1 MKMFK
6 SKSGGARNSL
16 ASVLL
21 ILLSF
26 LVLCPMA
33 ARANDLFEYTEAN
46 GNITITGLKDNDTP
60 DVVIPSEIDGK
71 PVVAI
76 GESAFYESRITF
88 IGIPASVETIGNYA
102 FMNCHSLTSV
112 TFDEGNKLTSI
123 GNHAFYYCG
132 IESIS
137 IPASVETIGYGAF
150 YNCSSLTSVTFDEG
164 SKLTSI
170 EVYAF
175 QLTKISSI
183 SIPASVVTIGYEA
196 FYNCSS
202 LTSVTFNRI
211 PIAGKNINDYS
222 PNMFEGD
229 ELLTTINVPSGCEK
243 IYKYLLNLDEKINVT
258 GQSIIANGLSFKVND
273 AQDGLVCL
281 GFSGDEKEALVIP
294 AKVNE
299 VTVTS
304 IGSDNDDATTTGTFE
319 GKNLVSVVLPASI
332 TEIKEKTF
340 SNNPNLK
347 YIQVEHS
354 VYQDLQNL
362 TFDNNDKLVDKVV
375 TGETDVLNLDDEK
388 GLNNDEFY
396 AAYVAAGKLTYQRQ
410 LPEASKYATLCLP
423 FDFDLAQT
431 NDVFEKIYTPKN
443 QMIRLMANDKE
454 TFILMLREKG
464 DNVIPA
470 NTPIFVKLAE
480 GQDKFSITN
489 NKDMIL
495 STSAKPDEPTVIE
508 VDDWDGVSGLM
519 TENTSYEISYSSS
532 YVPQEA
538 SSVPDLYTFASN
550 GTFGPQ
556 KTGIYHPFRLA
567 LTVKDKN
574 NVSALALYSISI
586 GVNDGSTT
594 GISEILSPKDDENA
608 KGTPAAMRGIIFDLN
623 GRKVGME
630 SQLKNL
636 PKGVYI
642 LNGKKLVVK

>member
-1 MKMFK
+1 
-6 SKSGGARNSL
+6 
-16 ASVLL
+16 
-21 ILLSF
+21 
-26 LVLCPMA
+26 
-33 ARANDLFEYTEAN
+33 
-46 GNITITGLKDNDTP
+46 
-60 DVVIPSEIDGK
+60 
-71 PVVAI
+71 
-76 GESAFYESRITF
+76 
-88 IGIPASVETIGNYA
+88 
-102 FMNCHSLTSV
+102 
-112 TFDEGNKLTSI
+112 
-123 GNHAFYYCG
+123 
-132 IESIS
+132 
-137 IPASVETIGYGAF
+137 
-150 YNCSSLTSVTFDEG
+150 
-164 SKLTSI
+164 
-170 EVYAF
+170 
-175 QLTKISSI
+175 
-183 SIPASVVTIGYEA
+183 
-196 FYNCSS
+196 
-202 LTSVTFNRI
+202 
-211 PIAGKNINDYS
+211 
-222 PNMFEGD
+222 MFEGD

-243 IYKYLLNLDEKINVT
+243 IYKDLLNLDEKINVT
-258 GQSIIANGLSFKVND
+258 GQSIIADGLRFKVND
-273 AQDGLVCL
+273 AQDGLACL
-281 GFSGDEKEALVIP
+281 GFSGNAKAALVIP
-294 AKVNE
+294 AQVNE
-299 VTVTS
+299 VPVTS
-304 IGSDNDDATTTGTFE
+304 IESDNDDATTTGTFE

-354 VYQDLQNL
+354 VYQDLKNL

-388 GLNNDEFY
+388 GLNSDEYY

-410 LPEASKYATLCLP
+410 LPEASQYATLCLP
-423 FDFDLAQT
+423 FDFDLTQT
-431 NDVFEKIYTPKN
+431 NGVLFEKIYTPKN

-464 DNVIPA
+464 DDVIPA

-480 GQDKFSITN
+480 GQENFSITN

-556 KTGIYHPFRLA
+556 NTGTYHPFRLA

>member
-1 MKMFK
+1 
-6 SKSGGARNSL
+6 
-16 ASVLL
+16 
-21 ILLSF
+21 
-26 LVLCPMA
+26 MA
-33 ARANDLFEYTEAN
+33 ARADDLFEYTEAN
-46 GNITITGLKDNDTP
+46 GNIIITGLKDNNTP

-76 GESAFYESRITF
+76 GESAFYESSITS
-88 IGIPASVETIGNYA
+88 IEIPASVKTIGNRA
-102 FMNCHSLTSV
+102 FQNCYSL
-112 TFDEGNKLTSI
+112 I
-123 GNHAFYYCG
+123 
-132 IESIS
+132 
-137 IPASVETIGYGAF
+137 
-150 YNCSSLTSVTFDEG
+150 SVTFDEG

-170 EVYAF
+170 GNNAF
-175 QLTKISSI
+175 ENSGIESI
-183 SIPASVVTIGYEA
+183 SIPASVVKIGYQA

-243 IYKYLLNLDEKINVT
+243 IYKDLLNLDEKINVT
-258 GQSIIANGLSFKVND
+258 GQSIIADGLRFKVND
-273 AQDGLVCL
+273 AQDGLACL
-281 GFSGDEKEALVIP
+281 GFSGNAKAALVIP
-294 AKVNE
+294 AQVNE
-299 VTVTS
+299 VPVTS
-304 IGSDNDDATTTGTFE
+304 IESDNDDATTTGTFE

-354 VYQDLQNL
+354 VYQDLKNL

-388 GLNNDEFY
+388 GLNSDEYY

-410 LPEASKYATLCLP
+410 LPEASQYATLCLP
-423 FDFDLAQT
+423 FDFDLTQT
-431 NDVFEKIYTPKN
+431 NGVLFEKIYTPKN

-464 DNVIPA
+464 DDVIPA

-480 GQDKFSITN
+480 GQENFSITN

-556 KTGIYHPFRLA
+556 NTGTYHPFRLA

>member
-1 MKMFK
+1 
-6 SKSGGARNSL
+6 
-16 ASVLL
+16 
-21 ILLSF
+21 
-26 LVLCPMA
+26 MA

-88 IGIPASVETIGNYA
+88 IGIPASVETIGNCA

-123 GNHAFYYCG
+123 GNHAFLSSN
-132 IESIS
+132 ISSIS
-137 IPASVETIGYGAF
+137 IPASVETIEVGAF
-150 YNCSSLTSVTFDEG
+150 VDCKSLTDVTF
-164 SKLTSI
+164 K
-170 EVYAF
+170 
-175 QLTKISSI
+175 
-183 SIPASVVTIGYEA
+183 
-196 FYNCSS
+196 
-202 LTSVTFNRI
+202 RI
-211 PIAGKNINDYS
+211 PIAGNNIYYY
-222 PNMFEGD
+222 NMFYD
-229 ELLTTINVPSGCEK
+229 NISLKTINVPSGCEK
-243 IYKYLLNLDEKINVT
+243 IYKDLLNLDDKINVT
-258 GQSIIANGLSFKVND
+258 GQPIIADGLSFKVND
-273 AQDGLVCL
+273 AQDGWACL
-281 GFSGDEKEALVIP
+281 GFLGVAKEALVIP
-294 AKVNE
+294 AQVNGFS
-299 VTVTS
+299 VTS
-304 IGSDNDDATTTGTFE
+304 IESDNDDATTTGAFE

-340 SNNPNLK
+340 SNNPDLK
-347 YIQVEHS
+347 YIQVELS
-354 VYQDLQNL
+354 VYQDLKNL

-375 TGETDVLNLDDEK
+375 TGETDGLNLDDEK
-388 GLNNDEFY
+388 GLNSDEYY
-396 AAYVAAGKLTYQRQ
+396 AAYVAAGKLTYKRQ
-410 LPEASKYATLCLP
+410 LPEASQYATLCLP
-423 FDFDLAQT
+423 FDFDLTQT
-431 NDVFEKIYTPKN
+431 NGVLFEKIYTPKN

-454 TFILMLREKG
+454 TFILMLREKW
-464 DNVIPA
+464 DDVIPA

-480 GQDKFSITN
+480 GQENFSITN

-532 YVPQEA
+532 YVPHEA

-556 KTGIYHPFRLA
+556 NTGTYHPFRLA
-567 LTVKDKN
+567 LTVKDTN
-574 NVSALALYSISI
+574 NVSAPALYSISI

>member
-1 MKMFK
+1 
-6 SKSGGARNSL
+6 
-16 ASVLL
+16 
-21 ILLSF
+21 
-26 LVLCPMA
+26 MA
-33 ARANDLFEYTEAN
+33 ARADDLFEYTEAN
-46 GNITITGLKDNDTP
+46 GNIIITGLKDNNTP

-76 GESAFYESRITF
+76 GESAFYESSITS
-88 IGIPASVETIGNYA
+88 IEIPASVKTIGNRA
-102 FMNCHSLTSV
+102 FQNCYSL
-112 TFDEGNKLTSI
+112 I
-123 GNHAFYYCG
+123 
-132 IESIS
+132 
-137 IPASVETIGYGAF
+137 
-150 YNCSSLTSVTFDEG
+150 SVTFDEG

-170 EVYAF
+170 GNNAF
-175 QLTKISSI
+175 ENSGIESI

-243 IYKYLLNLDEKINVT
+243 IYKDLLNLDEKINVT
-258 GQSIIANGLSFKVND
+258 GQSIIADGLRFKVND
-273 AQDGLVCL
+273 AQDGLACL
-281 GFSGDEKEALVIP
+281 GFSGNAKAALVIP
-294 AKVNE
+294 AQVNE
-299 VTVTS
+299 VPVTS
-304 IGSDNDDATTTGTFE
+304 IESDNDDATTTGTFE

-354 VYQDLQNL
+354 VYQDLKNL

-388 GLNNDEFY
+388 GLNCDEYY

-410 LPEASKYATLCLP
+410 LPEASQYATLCLP
-423 FDFDLAQT
+423 FDFDLTQT
-431 NDVFEKIYTPKN
+431 NGVLFEKIYTPKN

-464 DNVIPA
+464 DDVIPA

-480 GQDKFSITN
+480 GQENFSITN

-556 KTGIYHPFRLA
+556 NTGTYHPFRLA

>member
-1 MKMFK
+1 
-6 SKSGGARNSL
+6 
-16 ASVLL
+16 
-21 ILLSF
+21 
-26 LVLCPMA
+26 MA
-33 ARANDLFEYTEAN
+33 ARADDLFEYTEAN
-46 GNITITGLKDNDTP
+46 GNIIITGLKDNNTP

-76 GESAFYESRITF
+76 GKSAFYESSITS
-88 IGIPASVETIGNYA
+88 IEIPASVKTIGNRA
-102 FMNCHSLTSV
+102 FQNCSFLTFV
-112 TFDEGNKLTSI
+112 TF
-123 GNHAFYYCG
+123 A
-132 IESIS
+132 
-137 IPASVETIGYGAF
+137 
-150 YNCSSLTSVTFDEG
+150 EG

>member
-1 MKMFK
+1 
-6 SKSGGARNSL
+6 
-16 ASVLL
+16 
-21 ILLSF
+21 
-26 LVLCPMA
+26 MA
-33 ARANDLFEYTEAN
+33 ARADDLFEYTEAN
-46 GNITITGLKDNDTP
+46 GNIIITGLKDNNTP

-76 GESAFYESRITF
+76 GESAFYESSITS
-88 IGIPASVETIGNYA
+88 IEIPASVKTIGNRA
-102 FMNCHSLTSV
+102 FQNCYSL
-112 TFDEGNKLTSI
+112 I
-123 GNHAFYYCG
+123 
-132 IESIS
+132 
-137 IPASVETIGYGAF
+137 
-150 YNCSSLTSVTFDEG
+150 SVTFDEG

-170 EVYAF
+170 GNNAF
-175 QLTKISSI
+175 ENSGIESI

-243 IYKYLLNLDEKINVT
+243 IYKDLLNLDEKINVT
-258 GQSIIANGLSFKVND
+258 GQSIIADGLRFKVND
-273 AQDGLVCL
+273 AQDGLACL
-281 GFSGDEKEALVIP
+281 GFSGNAKAALVIP
-294 AKVNE
+294 AQVNE
-299 VTVTS
+299 VPVTS
-304 IGSDNDDATTTGTFE
+304 IESDNDDATTTGTFE

-354 VYQDLQNL
+354 VYQDLKNL

-375 TGETDVLNLDDEK
+375 TGETDGLNLDDEK
-388 GLNNDEFY
+388 GLNSDEYY

-410 LPEASKYATLCLP
+410 LPEASQYATLCLP
-423 FDFDLAQT
+423 FDFDLTQT
-431 NDVFEKIYTPKN
+431 NGVLFEKIYTPKN

-454 TFILMLREKG
+454 TFILMLREKW
-464 DNVIPA
+464 DDVIPA

-480 GQDKFSITN
+480 GQENFSITN

-556 KTGIYHPFRLA
+556 NTGTYHPFRLA

>member
-1 MKMFK
+1 
-6 SKSGGARNSL
+6 
-16 ASVLL
+16 
-21 ILLSF
+21 
-26 LVLCPMA
+26 MA
-33 ARANDLFEYTEAN
+33 ARADDLFEYTEAN
-46 GNITITGLKDNDTP
+46 GNIIITGLKDNNTP

-76 GESAFYESRITF
+76 GESAFYESSITS
-88 IGIPASVETIGNYA
+88 IEIPASVKTIGNRA
-102 FMNCHSLTSV
+102 FQNCYSL
-112 TFDEGNKLTSI
+112 I
-123 GNHAFYYCG
+123 
-132 IESIS
+132 
-137 IPASVETIGYGAF
+137 
-150 YNCSSLTSVTFDEG
+150 SVTFDEG

-170 EVYAF
+170 GNNAF
-175 QLTKISSI
+175 ENSGIESI

-243 IYKYLLNLDEKINVT
+243 IYKDLLNLDEKINVT
-258 GQSIIANGLSFKVND
+258 GQSIIADGLRFKVND
-273 AQDGLVCL
+273 AQDGLACL
-281 GFSGDEKEALVIP
+281 GFSGNAKAALVIP
-294 AKVNE
+294 AQVNE
-299 VTVTS
+299 VPVTS
-304 IGSDNDDATTTGTFE
+304 IESDNDDATTTGTFE

-354 VYQDLQNL
+354 VYQDLKNL

-388 GLNNDEFY
+388 GLNSDEYY

-410 LPEASKYATLCLP
+410 LPEASQYATLCLP
-423 FDFDLAQT
+423 FDFDLTQT
-431 NDVFEKIYTPKN
+431 NGVLFEKIYTPKN

-464 DNVIPA
+464 DDVIPA

-480 GQDKFSITN
+480 GQENFSITN

-556 KTGIYHPFRLA
+556 NTGTYHPFRLA